1 MAALLALV
9 SAATY
14 GIGDFCG
21 GLATRRIPAT
31 TVVLWSHL
39 LGLLL
44 ITASTVFVAGEIAR
58 GDLALGAVGGL
69 CGAAGVGLLYKG
81 LSVGQMSVVAPITA
95 LLTAAV
101 PLVAGY
107 IEGERPGVAAVM
119 GMALALVAIVLVS
132 AEGGSSLRPSDLR
145 GVSYALGAGLGFG
158 LFFVAVSHTSDNA
171 GMWPLVAARVAS
183 VTVLGSMALVGFISR
198 TPPEPG
204 SRALV
209 AAAGALDAQA
219 NVLYLLAVREGL
231 LSVVSVLAALY
242 PVSTVILAR
251 VVLHERF
258 ARLQVAGMALALPA
272 AILMAV

>member
-1 MAALLALV
+1 VAAVLALF

-21 GLATRRIPAT
+21 GLAARRAPAT

-44 ITASTVFVAGEIAR
+44 LSTSTLFVAGER
-58 GDLALGAVGGL
+58 SGGDLLLGGVGGL
-69 CGAAGVGLLYKG
+69 AGAAGVGLLYKG
-81 LSVGQMSVVAPITA
+81 LSIGRMSVVAPITA
-95 LLTAAV
+95 LLTAALPV
-101 PLVAGY
+101 VASY
-107 IEGERPGVAAVM
+107 IEGERPGAGAVV

-132 AEGGSSLRPSDLR
+132 AEGGGTLRPSDLR
-145 GVSYALGAGLGFG
+145 GVTYALGAGLGFG
-158 LFFVAVSHTSDNA
+158 LFFVALSHTGDDA
-171 GMWPLVAARVAS
+171 GMWPLVASRAAS
-183 VTVLGSMALVGFISR
+183 VTVVGGVALLGLIPR

-204 SRALV
+204 SRALT

-231 LSVVSVLAALY
+231 VSVVSVLAALY

-251 VVLHERF
+251 VILKERF
-258 ARLQVAGMALALPA
+258 ARIQVAGMALALPA
-272 AILMAV
+272 IVLMSV